1 MVSAAAWPRMDDSVQ
16 ARQGSPGA
24 RLAVVLARRR
34 VTLGF
39 VSALVVL
46 LLSLP
51 TVATWTAGLVV
62 AVVGELVRIWA
73 AGHLEK
79 GREVTRSGPYR
90 FVRHPLY
97 VGSTIIAGGVAL
109 ASHSIVVALVI
120 AIYMATTISAAIRT
134 EEADL
139 RRAFGSTYD
148 DYRASRAPSMDRG
161 FSLARAMRNGE
172 HRAVAGI
179 ALGFALLGAKALAL
193 Q

>member
-1 MVSAAAWPRMDDSVQ
+1 MADRSSGF
-16 ARQGSPGA
+16 ARA
-24 RLAVVLARRR
+24 LARRR

-39 VSALVVL
+39 VSALVVI
-46 LLSLP
+46 LLSIP
-51 TVATWTAGLVV
+51 TPATWLAGLVV
-62 AVVGELVRIWA
+62 AVIGESIRFWA

-90 FVRHPLY
+90 VVRHPLY

-120 AIYMATTISAAIRT
+120 ALYMALTIAAAIQT

-148 DYRASRAPSMDRG
+148 DYSASRAPAMTRR
-161 FSLARAMRNGE
+161 FSLARAIRNRE
-172 HRAVAGI
+172 HRAVAGL
-179 ALGFALLGAKALAL
+179 ALGFALLGLKAAAL

>member
-1 MVSAAAWPRMDDSVQ
+1 MADRSGGF
-16 ARQGSPGA
+16 ART
-24 RLAVVLARRR
+24 LARRR

-39 VSALVVL
+39 AGALVVI

-51 TVATWTAGLVV
+51 TIATWTAGLVV
-62 AVVGELVRIWA
+62 ALIGESIRFWA

-97 VGSTIIAGGVAL
+97 VGSTFIAGGVAL

-120 AIYMATTISAAIRT
+120 ALYMAFTITAAIRT

-148 DYRASRAPSMDRG
+148 DYSASRAPAMTRR
-161 FSLARAMRNGE
+161 FSVERAIRNRE
-172 HRAVAGI
+172 HRAVAGV
-179 ALGFALLGAKALAL
+179 ALGFAFLAL
-193 Q
+193 KAAALQ

>member
-1 MVSAAAWPRMDDSVQ
+1 VSPV
-16 ARQGSPGA
+16 ART
-24 RLAVVLARRR
+24 LARRR

-39 VSALVVL
+39 IGAVIVL

-51 TVATWTAGLVV
+51 TFATWTAGLVV
-62 AVVGELVRIWA
+62 AAIGELIRIWA

-109 ASHSIVVALVI
+109 ASHSIVVAFVI

-148 DYRASRAPSMDRG
+148 DYRASKAPAMDRR
-161 FSLARAMRNGE
+161 FSVERAIRNGE
-172 HRAVAGI
+172 YRAVAGI
-179 ALGFALLGAKALAL
+179 AVGFALLGLKALTI

>member
-1 MVSAAAWPRMDDSVQ
+1 MTF
-16 ARQGSPGA
+16 ART
-24 RLAVVLARRR
+24 LARRR

-39 VSALVVL
+39 VGALVVL

-51 TVATWTAGLVV
+51 TPATWTAGLLV
-62 AVVGELVRIWA
+62 AAVGELIRVWA
-73 AGHLEK
+73 SGHLEK

-120 AIYMATTISAAIRT
+120 AIYMGMTIGAAIRT

-148 DYRASRAPSMDRG
+148 DYRASRAPAMARR
-161 FSLARAMRNGE
+161 FSVARTIRNRE
-172 HRAVAGI
+172 HRAIAGVVI
-179 ALGFALLGAKALAL
+179 GFALLGLKALAL